1 MKNKDKY
8 PNTDEAMAAYK
19 KHRDEHKCDCTLEDW
34 LNLDEEEMR
43 RFNKKLKSAM
53 MFSLFAGSLSSLRAI
68 LKDAEEKHGKDCKD
82 KAEPKKSSDNDELT
96 GIECPVCHGK
106 NGEIDDVGFMGVTFV
121 CKDCGIYL
129 DRSTRVTGKALSS
142 VSDAKLFL
150 ADLCK
155 KNCKKD

>member
-19 KHRDEHKCDCTLEDW
+19 KHRDEYKCDCTLEDW
-34 LNLDEEEMR
+34 LDLDEEEMR

-53 MFSLFAGSLSSLRAI
+53 MFSLFAGPLSSLRAI

-96 GIECPVCHGK
+96 GIECPICHSK
-106 NGEIDDVGFMGVTFV
+106 NTKVAMGRFEPYF
-121 CKDCGIYL
+121 CCRECGALMMKDGINF
-129 DRSTRVTGKALSS
+129 DMSIADFRS
-142 VSDAKLFL
+142 FI